1 MNQEQFIASL
11 QKQGIILSEKQ
22 IQQFELY
29 YTTLIEWNQ
38 KMNLT
43 AITQKED
50 VYLKHFYD
58 SLTISFDYPL
68 DQQSLRD
75 IGAGAGFPSIPLKIV
90 YPNLKITIVDSLT
103 KRITFLKHLANVL
116 ELENVTA
123 ISARAEEYAKDY
135 RESFDIVTA
144 RAVARLNILDELCL
158 PLVKINGDF
167 ITLKG
172 LKAQEELKE
181 AKAGIEK
188 LGGKVTKEI
197 DFTLTDEN
205 DYRSNIYIHKIK
217 KTPSL
222 YPRTFGKIKKK
233 PL

>member
-68 DQQSLRD
+68 DQQSLCD